1 MKISAIIRD
10 YKATVIKIIFITVS
24 IFIYNINAY
33 SVSWGAFTQRN
44 GNDVTIQWGWP
55 NEDSNS
61 VICFNPSGCV
71 VTIGPYD
78 YRGSSADPKTF
89 GGINLPYG
97 MQQKVIIRN
106 NGTALDAFNA
116 WKLQYGTANTQTV
129 TGMWGNYPNTDFSSV
144 CYGFQVFQISTWGT
158 SYGTLLPSA
167 ACGVVPPSNTSCNFS
182 FPTSIDLGSAVS
194 GQNGSWSGEATGAF
208 SCTNIVDIRASLL
221 ATPYLSNLPV
231 DISVNQVSLDIN
243 NKSVARGQIAPLNFK
258 ATTTGKFT
266 SAGKFNANAVIL
278 FSFN

>member
-1 MKISAIIRD
+1 MKILVLSSNYNAI
-10 YKATVIKIIFITVS
+10 VIKVFFIT
-24 IFIYNINAY
+24 ILTFIYNMNAY
-33 SVSWGAFTQRN
+33 SISWGSFIQRN
-44 GNDVTIQWGWP
+44 GNDVTIQWGWQ

-61 VICFNPSGCV
+61 IICYNPSGCI
-71 VTIGPYD
+71 VTVGPYD
-78 YRGSSADPKTF
+78 YRGSSADSKTF

-106 NGTALDAFNA
+106 NGTAIDAFNA
-116 WKLQYGTANTQTV
+116 WRLQYGTANTQTLA
-129 TGMWGNYPNTDFSSV
+129 TMWGNYPNTDFASV

-158 SYGTLLPSA
+158 SYGTLLPNA
-167 ACGVVPPSNTSCNFS
+167 GCGVVPPSNTSCNFS
-182 FPTSIDLGSAVS
+182 FPTSIDLGSSVS

-208 SCTNIVDIRASLL
+208 TCTDIVDVRASLL

-231 DISVNQVSLDIN
+231 DISVNQTTLDSN
-243 NKSVARGQIAPLNFK
+243 NKLVARGQMASLNFK
-258 ATTTGKFT
+258 AATAGKFT